1 MTTGT
6 NQITNGPRRAMSVP
20 QFAINA
26 GIGKSTAWMLVKE
39 GKLRA
44 VRLNGRTL
52 VLAED
57 GENFLKSLPPV
68 RPDQ

>member
-1 MTTGT
+1 M
-6 NQITNGPRRAMSVP
+6 PDWAKY
-20 QFAINA
+20 A

-44 VRLNGRTL
+44 VKICGRTL

-57 GENFLKSLPPV
+57 GEAFLKSLPPA
-68 RPDQ
+68 RPVP